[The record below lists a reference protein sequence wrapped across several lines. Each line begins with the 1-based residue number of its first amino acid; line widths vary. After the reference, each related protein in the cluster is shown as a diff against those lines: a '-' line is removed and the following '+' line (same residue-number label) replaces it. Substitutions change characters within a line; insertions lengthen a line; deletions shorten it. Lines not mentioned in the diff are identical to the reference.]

1 MITMILQV
9 NYTDMSRILTTLF
22 IQFSTF
28 DNLEMI

>member
-1 MITMILQV
+1 MILQV

-28 DNLEMI
+28 DNLEMM

>member
-1 MITMILQV
+1 MVTMILQV